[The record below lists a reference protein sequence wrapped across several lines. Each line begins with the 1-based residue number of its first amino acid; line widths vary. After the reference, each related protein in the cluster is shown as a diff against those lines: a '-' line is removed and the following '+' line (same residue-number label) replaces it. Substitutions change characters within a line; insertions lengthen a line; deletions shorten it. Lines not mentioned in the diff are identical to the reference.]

1 MARLLEAAGPSGAS
15 IVVLRRG
22 EHGVLAAAKAGA
34 AGQEAQFEA
43 VVVPAVEDT
52 DVIDVT
58 GCGNAFCG
66 GFLASLDRTVSQ
78 NMGAVCD
85 AASWP

>member
-1 MARLLEAAGPSGAS
+1 MSRLLQAAGPTGAS

-22 EHGVLAAAKAGA
+22 EHGVLAAAKTGA

-52 DVIDVT
+52 NVIDVT

-78 NMGAVCD
+78 SMLCCM
-85 AASWP
+85 